1 MKKFGYS
8 ANVKREPRLTPID
21 TQYCRNSISQ
31 GREKMG
37 VGEFI
42 NDSRTILK
50 LATKPSRKELWM
62 STKVSLLAM
71 VLVGMVSFIIQ
82 IIMTLLTGSWGVY

>member
-1 MKKFGYS
+1 M
-8 ANVKREPRLTPID
+8 I
-21 TQYCRNSISQ
+21 Q

-42 NDSRTILK
+42 NDSRRILK

-62 STKVSLLAM
+62 SSRVSLLAM

-82 IIMTLLTGSWGVY
+82 IVMTLITGNWGVNLS